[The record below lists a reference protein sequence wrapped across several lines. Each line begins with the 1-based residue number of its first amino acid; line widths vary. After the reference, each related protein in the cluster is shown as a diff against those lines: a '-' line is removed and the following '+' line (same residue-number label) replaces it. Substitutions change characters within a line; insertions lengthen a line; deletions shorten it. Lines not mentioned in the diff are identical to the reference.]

1 MKIKITVRFKKDV
14 LNPEGDTIKKTLNHL
29 GYEDIKN
36 VFLEKSFILEIDGK
50 KYKKKNIETIA
61 KDILSNPVIEE
72 YEIEKL

>member
-1 MKIKITVRFKKDV
+1 MKIKITVRFKKGV
-14 LNPEGDTIKKTLNHL
+14 FNPEGDTIKKTLNHL
-29 GYEDIKN
+29 GYEEVKN

-61 KDILSNPVIEE
+61 MDILSNPVIEE